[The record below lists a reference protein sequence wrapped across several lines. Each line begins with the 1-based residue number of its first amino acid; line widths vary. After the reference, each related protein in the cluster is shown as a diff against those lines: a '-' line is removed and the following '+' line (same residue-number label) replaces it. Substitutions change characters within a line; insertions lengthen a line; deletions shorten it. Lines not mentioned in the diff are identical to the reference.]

1 MLTINAAEIQST
13 FVETEN
19 PELNHILKTIQDKII
34 LPAHLPKKQRQM
46 VFNVREKAK
55 LEQNPII
62 LEIEGL
68 EHKFAPIDRFNDVPN
83 SKTAMRGAIDKMET
97 PEDWKNLPILLAGYK
112 QARVKLNKAQW
123 AHIVRLACSSGNA
136 SVIMECAKQADAT
149 GLDLSNHEVTA
160 TLLSALNA
168 YMLTSGFDAAETAQ
182 SIKFI
187 DTILDLLLRPHHA
200 GAGVHRMERPDN
212 SRVVRGLVLFAR
224 ASAIQSAQQTV
235 IAQEAEAVEQAEAT
249 QKAEGEAAQEA
260 EATEQADPA
269 QTAEAAEQAKAAAI
283 AKHQLALKDEVNR
296 IVALWGDAHNSD
308 LTTLADV
315 SVLYPRRGGK
325 ATADQKATRASGLSG
340 FNFTRVIAQNI
351 KAMQTAQDILGS
363 DASQLQPIQ
372 KALDEQLQKVAK
384 GGDKADSWAKEYEA
398 VVGTAPKW

>member
-1 MLTINAAEIQST
+1 M
-13 FVETEN
+13 
-19 PELNHILKTIQDKII
+19 LKTIQDKII

-46 VFNVREKAK
+46 VFNVRERAK

-68 EHKFAPIDRFNDVPN
+68 EHKFAPIDRFHDIPN
-83 SKTAMRGAIDKMET
+83 SKAAMRGAIEKMQS
-97 PEDWKNLPILLAGYK
+97 PEDWRNLPILLAGYK

-123 AHIVRLACSSGNA
+123 AHVVRLACSSGNA
-136 SVIMECAKQADAT
+136 SVIMECAKQAEAT

-160 TLLSALNA
+160 TLLSALNDH
-168 YMLTSGFDAAETAQ
+168 MMTSGFDAAETAQ

-187 DTILDLLLRPHHA
+187 DTILDLLLRPQHA
-200 GAGVHRMERPDN
+200 GAAVPRMERPDN
-212 SRVVRGLVLFAR
+212 SKLIRGLVLFAR
-224 ASAIQSAQQTV
+224 TSAVQSAQQTE
-235 IAQEAEAVEQAEAT
+235 IIHETEATEAAEAT
-249 QKAEGEAAQEA
+249 QEAEGAQEA
-260 EATEQADPA
+260 EATEQADSA

-296 IVALWGDAHNSD
+296 IVALWGDAHSSD
-308 LTTLADV
+308 LTTLADF
-315 SVLYPRRGGK
+315 SVLYPRRGLK

-351 KAMQTAQDILGS
+351 KAMQTAQEILGS
-363 DASQLQPIQ
+363 EASQLQPIQ

-384 GGDKADSWAKEYEA
+384 GGDKAESWAKEYEA